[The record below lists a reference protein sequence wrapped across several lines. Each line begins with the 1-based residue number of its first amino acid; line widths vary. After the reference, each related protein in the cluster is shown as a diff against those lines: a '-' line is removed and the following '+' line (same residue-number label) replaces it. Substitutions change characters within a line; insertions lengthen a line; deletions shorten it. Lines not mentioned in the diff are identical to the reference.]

1 MYMNDEKCSGCTMLK
16 FLLKWYITG
25 EWCVLYTSV
34 RIYDAT
40 EVVANQLGLKELF
53 YAFCSYLWE
62 QQRRQLT
69 ASFFSLSS
77 PFLIRQLMKW
87 PLFSTLPPPMSHCFV
102 SKNRHSL
109 EERARGYTAPFS
121 EAPRIC
127 MRPVRVWKTRRKETI
142 FVSEKREKT
151 WWKTNEIRFHFG
163 KGFWKLKAERNSYRQ
178 TFDHHKKEKIV
189 FTIKRGIKKFLSVS
203 HRHPWVGHSHLATQT
218 NNVSQLFIVFVL
230 EIGQNAMI
238 HHTYIWYALC

>member
-1 MYMNDEKCSGCTMLK
+1 M
-16 FLLKWYITG
+16 
-25 EWCVLYTSV
+25 LYTSV

-163 KGFWKLKAERNSYRQ
+163 KGFWKLKAERNSYIVKLS
-178 TFDHHKKEKIV
+178 TTTKK
-189 FTIKRGIKKFLSVS
+189 KRLFLPSREESKSFCPS
-203 HRHPWVGHSHLATQT
+203 HTDTPGLDTAILRRKPTK
-218 NNVSQLFIVFVL
+218 
-230 EIGQNAMI
+230 
-238 HHTYIWYALC
+238 